1 MTMECHSERIILER
15 RSERLAILQRLKP
28 ISYRETG
35 VRRVFKRIRRKRN
48 SLASEAK
55 WDSKTWKET
64 CSQKSWGAKSSGS
77 EDLMQPCCSKDLP
90 DQNPLIAQ
98 HCFETPPPME
108 PSANIVM
115 CPDQKP
121 LVLVIEVQQM
131 KSYSSPSLLG
141 AGTQL
146 RTNPVSLAF
155 QHAGDHPR
163 PVMKMLAFL
172 TLIFLLGIFSGFMYG
187 LCNPSDTF
195 KQVMKVQLSRQN
207 EALQQNLQKQ
217 ISTFR
222 QNVVGLQSLV
232 DALGS
237 VHGHWES
244 QKHLFKQLGGT
255 AVESNQIEKEDFA
268 LKSAGAS
275 IVKFSTSYETG
286 AQVCMLGL
294 CWDYSRAP
302 EVILERD
309 NTPGNCWAM
318 QGSQGYVVIKL
329 SEAVCPVAVTLD
341 HISKKISHTEEI
353 TSAPKNFSVYGFK
366 DDFEKEEGN
375 FLGSFVYRIDGFPMQ
390 TFKLERENSGK
401 FQYLLLKILSNWDHP
416 NYTCIY
422 GFRVYGER
430 ME

>member
-1 MTMECHSERIILER
+1 MS
-15 RSERLAILQRLKP
+15 RSPLVCGACSLTL
-28 ISYRETG
+28 SYRP
-35 VRRVFKRIRRKRN
+35 
-48 SLASEAK
+48 LALNRDAYRG
-55 WDSKTWKET
+55 DV
-64 CSQKSWGAKSSGS
+64 
-77 EDLMQPCCSKDLP
+77 LL
-90 DQNPLIAQ
+90 LI
-98 HCFETPPPME
+98 
-108 PSANIVM
+108 
-115 CPDQKP
+115 
-121 LVLVIEVQQM
+121 VIELQQL
-131 KSYSSPSLLG
+131 KSYSSTSLLG
-141 AGTQL
+141 ARTQL
-146 RTNPVSLAF
+146 RNNPVAVAF
-155 QHAGDHPR
+155 QHAG
-163 PVMKMLAFL
+163 FL
-172 TLIFLLGIFSGFMYG
+172 YG

-244 QKHLFKQLGGT
+244 QKNLFKELGGT

-353 TSAPKNFSVYGFK
+353 TSAPKNFSIYGFK

-390 TFKLERENSGK
+390 TFKLEGRCLENPGK

-416 NYTCIY
+416 HYTCIY
-422 GFRVYGER
+422 GFHVYGER